1 MDVIAQNRYL
11 AVRSRL
17 AELNYSGT
25 FGADAVDLVEKLVN
39 DVVTTTT
46 AYKQFQEREARLS
59 SDLTLAQSQ
68 LFPLHKEN
76 TRLAREN
83 HQLHVDSIKQKD
95 GMEHKMEES
104 NRQIK
109 DLESKLTELKFLC
122 EGKEKQLRVVEKE
135 KEKIKAAFEA
145 TTDGTVRPRSLKG
158 NMQMS
163 SSLPPPVPVRAG
175 RISAEEQELI
185 DQMKAQARVDA
196 QVITT
201 SLCLLPYESTSLVHH
216 VLYVSTPTMCLAD

>member
-163 SSLPPPVPVRAG
+163 SLPPPVPVRAG